1 MMTIEQKPAQWI
13 DSLLKG
19 QVATVKSKKSNTLAR
34 SRRRSVREDRPL
46 NVLGC
51 LALIHAV
58 RTAQAASKRKFEM
71 RSR

>member
-13 DSLLKG
+13 DTLLNG
-19 QVATVKSKKSNTLAR
+19 QVPAGKPKKSKRPAR
-34 SRRRSVREDRPL
+34 SRRRSIRQERPL

-58 RTAQAASKRKFEM
+58 RTAEAASKR
-71 RSR
+71 

>member
-13 DSLLKG
+13 DKLLNGK
-19 QVATVKSKKSNTLAR
+19 VPAAKPKKSKTLAR
-34 SRRRSVREDRPL
+34 SRRRSIRQERPL

-58 RTAQAASKRKFEM
+58 RTAEAASKR
-71 RSR
+71 

>member
-13 DSLLKG
+13 DTLLDG
-19 QVATVKSKKSNTLAR
+19 QAPAGKPKKSKRVAR
-34 SRRRSVREDRPL
+34 SRRRSIRQERPL

-58 RTAQAASKRKFEM
+58 RTAEAASKR
-71 RSR
+71 